1 MKILV
6 TGSAGFIGFHLT
18 KKLISEGHQI
28 IGLDNFNNYYDVNL
42 KIARNNFLL
51 NYSKGINKIFKIV
64 KKDIS
69 DYKGLEEVFKKNNF
83 DKVIHLA
90 AQAGVRY
97 SIKNPSAYIE
107 SNIVGFSNIL
117 ELCAKNNVK
126 HLIYAS
132 SSSVYGGN
140 KKFPFSEN
148 DNVDHPVSL
157 YAATKNLMN

>member
-1 MKILV
+1 MKILI

-28 IGLDNFNNYYDVNL
+28 IGLDNFNDYYDVNL

-51 NYSKGINKIFKIV
+51 DYSKGEKNIFEII

-69 DYKGLEEVFKKNNF
+69 NYKDLEKVFSKNNF

-97 SIKNPSAYIE
+97 SIENPSAYIE
-107 SNIVGFSNIL
+107 SNIVGFSKLKNI
-117 ELCAKNNVK
+117 
-126 HLIYAS
+126 
-132 SSSVYGGN
+132 
-140 KKFPFSEN
+140 
-148 DNVDHPVSL
+148 
-157 YAATKNLMN
+157 